1 MGEARQRKTAGLGFK
16 GPSKTERDEQRARA
30 KKEAREKMMAANRS
44 LVYDEEYD
52 ELVEDD
58 DLVHEEFWND
68 ETQKWERYLDEC

>member
-52 ELVEDD
+52 
-58 DLVHEEFWND
+58 
-68 ETQKWERYLDEC
+68 